1 MILVPEKISF
11 PKMEEEILSYWQKVA
26 ELVFL
31 RLFLAIHMYA
41 CEDRLDYDRLFFLP
55 LLSAIR

>member
-1 MILVPEKISF
+1 
-11 PKMEEEILSYWQKVA
+11 MEEEILSYWQKVA